1 MTRSPG
7 TMPFTSLPTASTSPE
22 HSRPSRAPVPPTAPC
37 WWPRLTRRSARL
49 RLDARTRIS
58 TSFGLGAGFST
69 SRISTPCSPTTA
81 AFMSGLRWGGGGMR
95 GSRWSLHDLALCG
108 RCFGMRAARSMV
120 RPCHE
125 HRRSATRCPRIGSL
139 TSYKSRRANMGAIP
153 ESDTASGPESNR
165 CRQRRD
171 RCRGEPRIT
180 NMRMI
185 PLQALAVACAALMVA
200 ATPASAED
208 GVSADKIIFGQAA
221 ALYGPA
227 SALGQGMKLGLD
239 AAFAEA
245 NKAGGVK
252 GRKLELKSV
261 DDGYEPTKSIEA
273 VKKLLG
279 DDKVFAL
286 AGSVG
291 TPTAAAT
298 LPIATA
304 AGAPFIGAF
313 TGVESLREPYKPL
326 VVNVRASY
334 YEETEAMVEH
344 LTKDLDATKIA
355 IMYQDDAFGQA
366 GLAGVKKA
374 LEKRKMELAAE
385 GTFERNTTAVK
396 SGLLAIKKADPHAI
410 IMISPYKPAAEFF
423 KLARQI
429 KLDATIVNIS
439 FVGSDALAKELG
451 NAGAGAV
458 VTQVV
463 PFPKDAAIPVVAR
476 YHAAL
481 KASVPD

>member
-1 MTRSPG
+1 
-7 TMPFTSLPTASTSPE
+7 
-22 HSRPSRAPVPPTAPC
+22 
-37 WWPRLTRRSARL
+37 
-49 RLDARTRIS
+49 
-58 TSFGLGAGFST
+58 
-69 SRISTPCSPTTA
+69 
-81 AFMSGLRWGGGGMR
+81 
-95 GSRWSLHDLALCG
+95 
-108 RCFGMRAARSMV
+108 
-120 RPCHE
+120 
-125 HRRSATRCPRIGSL
+125 
-139 TSYKSRRANMGAIP
+139 
-153 ESDTASGPESNR
+153 
-165 CRQRRD
+165 
-171 RCRGEPRIT
+171 
-180 NMRMI
+180 MRMI
-185 PLQALAVACAALMVA
+185 PLQALSVACAALMVA
-200 ATPASAED
+200 ATPALAED

-221 ALYGPA
+221 ALDGPA

-261 DDGYEPTKSIEA
+261 DDGYEPTRSIEA

-279 DDKVFAL
+279 EDKVFAL
-286 AGSVG
+286 AGAVG

-344 LTKDLDATKIA
+344 LTKDLGASKIA

-396 SGLLAIKKADPHAI
+396 GALLAIRKADPDAV
-410 IMISPYKPAAEFF
+410 IMISPYKPAAEFI
-423 KLARQI
+423 KLAKQI
-429 KLDATIVNIS
+429 KLAATFVNIS

-451 NAGAGAV
+451 SAGAGTV

-463 PFPKDAAIPVVAR
+463 PFPKDASVPVVAR
-476 YHAAL
+476 YQAAL
-481 KASVPD
+481 KAVGAEVEPGFVSLEGYLVGRAMVAAIEKIDGEPTRKSFVEAVQKSGGFDLGGFKLAYSAASNRGSDQVFLTVIQSDGTFKAVSRLEKP

>member
-1 MTRSPG
+1 
-7 TMPFTSLPTASTSPE
+7 
-22 HSRPSRAPVPPTAPC
+22 
-37 WWPRLTRRSARL
+37 
-49 RLDARTRIS
+49 
-58 TSFGLGAGFST
+58 
-69 SRISTPCSPTTA
+69 
-81 AFMSGLRWGGGGMR
+81 
-95 GSRWSLHDLALCG
+95 
-108 RCFGMRAARSMV
+108 
-120 RPCHE
+120 
-125 HRRSATRCPRIGSL
+125 
-139 TSYKSRRANMGAIP
+139 
-153 ESDTASGPESNR
+153 
-165 CRQRRD
+165 
-171 RCRGEPRIT
+171 
-180 NMRMI
+180 MRMI

-208 GVSADKIIFGQAA
+208 GVPADKIIFGQAA
-221 ALYGPA
+221 ALDGPA

-261 DDGYEPTKSIEA
+261 DDGYEPTRSIEA

-279 DDKVFAL
+279 EDKVFAL
-286 AGSVG
+286 AGAVG

-344 LTKDLDATKIA
+344 LTKDLGASKIA

-396 SGLLAIKKADPHAI
+396 GALLAIRKADPDAV
-410 IMISPYKPAAEFF
+410 IMISPYKPAAEFI
-423 KLARQI
+423 KLAKQI
-429 KLDATIVNIS
+429 KLAATFVNIS

-451 NAGAGAV
+451 SAGAGTV

-463 PFPKDAAIPVVAR
+463 PFPKDASVPVVAR
-476 YHAAL
+476 YQAAL
-481 KASVPD
+481 KAVGAEVEPGFVSLEGYLVGRAMVAALEKIDGEPTRKSFVEAVQKSGGFDLGGFKLAYSAASNRGSDQVFLTVIQSDGTFKAVSRLEKP

>member
-1 MTRSPG
+1 
-7 TMPFTSLPTASTSPE
+7 
-22 HSRPSRAPVPPTAPC
+22 
-37 WWPRLTRRSARL
+37 
-49 RLDARTRIS
+49 
-58 TSFGLGAGFST
+58 
-69 SRISTPCSPTTA
+69 
-81 AFMSGLRWGGGGMR
+81 
-95 GSRWSLHDLALCG
+95 
-108 RCFGMRAARSMV
+108 
-120 RPCHE
+120 
-125 HRRSATRCPRIGSL
+125 
-139 TSYKSRRANMGAIP
+139 
-153 ESDTASGPESNR
+153 
-165 CRQRRD
+165 
-171 RCRGEPRIT
+171 
-180 NMRMI
+180 MI

-221 ALYGPA
+221 ALDGPA

-261 DDGYEPTKSIEA
+261 DDGYEPTRSIEA

-279 DDKVFAL
+279 EDKVFAL
-286 AGSVG
+286 AGAVG

-344 LTKDLDATKIA
+344 LTKDLGASKIA

-396 SGLLAIKKADPHAI
+396 GALLAIRKADPDAV
-410 IMISPYKPAAEFF
+410 IMISPYKPAAEFI
-423 KLARQI
+423 KLAKQI
-429 KLDATIVNIS
+429 KLAATFVNIS

-451 NAGAGAV
+451 SAGAGTV

-463 PFPKDAAIPVVAR
+463 PFPKDASVPVVAR
-476 YHAAL
+476 YQAAL
-481 KASVPD
+481 KAVGAEVEPGFVSLEGYLVGRAMVAALEKIDGEPTRKSFVEAVQKSGGFDLGGFKLAYSAASNRGSDQVFLTVIQSDGTFKAVSRLEKP

>member
-1 MTRSPG
+1 MRSI
-7 TMPFTSLPTASTSPE
+7 
-22 HSRPSRAPVPPTAPC
+22 PPKA
-37 WWPRLTRRSARL
+37 LSV
-49 RLDARTRIS
+49 
-58 TSFGLGAGFST
+58 
-69 SRISTPCSPTTA
+69 
-81 AFMSGLRWGGGGMR
+81 AF
-95 GSRWSLHDLALCG
+95 
-108 RCFGMRAARSMV
+108 
-120 RPCHE
+120 
-125 HRRSATRCPRIGSL
+125 
-139 TSYKSRRANMGAIP
+139 
-153 ESDTASGPESNR
+153 
-165 CRQRRD
+165 
-171 RCRGEPRIT
+171 
-180 NMRMI
+180 
-185 PLQALAVACAALMVA
+185 AALMVA
-200 ATPASAED
+200 ATPAFAED

-221 ALYGPA
+221 ALDGPA

-279 DDKVFAL
+279 EDKVFAL
-286 AGSVG
+286 AGAVG

-313 TGVESLREPYKPL
+313 TGVESLRDPYKPL

-344 LTKDLDATKIA
+344 LTKDLGASKIA

-396 SGLLAIKKADPHAI
+396 GALLAIRKAEPDAV
-410 IMISPYKPAAEFF
+410 IMISPYKPAAEFI

-429 KLDATIVNIS
+429 KLAATFVNIS

-451 NAGAGAV
+451 AGGAGTV

-463 PFPKDAAIPVVAR
+463 PFPRDASVPVVAR
-476 YHAAL
+476 YQAAL
-481 KASVPD
+481 KAVGAEAEPSFVSLEGYLVGRTIVAALEKIDGDPTRQAFVEAVQKSGGFDLGGLKLAYSATSNRGSDQVFLTVIQSDGTFKAVTQLEKP